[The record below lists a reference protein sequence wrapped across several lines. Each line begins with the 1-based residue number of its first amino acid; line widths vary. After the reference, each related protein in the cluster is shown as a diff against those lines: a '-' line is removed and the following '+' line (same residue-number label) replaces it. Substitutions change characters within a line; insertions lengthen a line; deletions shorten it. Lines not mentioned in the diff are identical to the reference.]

1 MKIQI
6 VLTSHDRLGNTGRKT
21 GFWLEELAAPCYVFR
36 DAGVELTLT
45 SPKGGHPP
53 LDPKSEE
60 PGAQTP
66 ATRRFTDDA
75 DARTALARTIRLKDA
90 VATDYDALFYPGGH
104 GPLWDLAESRR
115 SVEMIE
121 VMSSSDKLV
130 AAVCHGPG
138 VFRHTKA
145 QDGTPLVKGKS
156 VTGFSNSEEAAVG
169 LTHVVPFLV
178 EDMLKENGGVYS
190 RAEKGRPHIAIDG
203 NLITGQNPASSA
215 PAATELLHQ
224 WALRQL
230 TLMPVEPEIERPA
243 AIPLTRLPTV

>member
-1 MKIQI
+1 
-6 VLTSHDRLGNTGRKT
+6 
-21 GFWLEELAAPCYVFR
+21 
-36 DAGVELTLT
+36 
-45 SPKGGHPP
+45 
-53 LDPKSEE
+53 
-60 PGAQTP
+60 
-66 ATRRFTDDA
+66 
-75 DARTALARTIRLKDA
+75 
-90 VATDYDALFYPGGH
+90 
-104 GPLWDLAESRR
+104 LWDLAENRR

-121 VMSSSDKLV
+121 AMSSSDRFV

-178 EDMLKENGGVYS
+178 EDMLRENGGVYS
-190 RAEKGRPHIAIDG
+190 KAEKWRPHIAIDG
-203 NLITGQNPASSA
+203 NLITGQNPASSE
-215 PAATELLHQ
+215 PAARELLHQ

-230 TLMPVEPEIERPA
+230 ALMPVEPEIDRPA